1 MSERARGWRWVSTSL
16 RVALA
21 LPLAVAMIA
30 PFIYMVATGL
40 PRAGSALQ
48 TAVGHF
54 VVNSAIVS
62 LTVVAGRVLKR
73 ATAAYAVARLRFCG
87 RDHVLL
93 AYLGRLS
100 VRVI

>member
-54 VVNSAIVS
+54 GVNSAIVS
-62 LTVVAGRVLKR
+62 LTVVAGQVRTS
-73 ATAAYAVARLRFCG
+73 ATAAYALARLRFPG
-87 RDHVLL
+87 L
-93 AYLGRLS
+93 APVVPARPRVS
-100 VRVI
+100 VYRG